1 MGPSTQVFELSLNI
15 VMADWISN
23 TRKMMQIGVD
33 HFARLYHIMILKK
46 SEAIYHHI
54 PKKP

>member
-1 MGPSTQVFELSLNI
+1 MFELSLNI
-15 VMADWISN
+15 VTADWISN

-46 SEAIYHHI
+46 SEAIYRHI